1 VDTASIPRSTI
12 KPIPLHKPTA
22 ATRRAWRVR
31 DAARFGFTLLELLV
45 AMLVMGLIV
54 LASAMM
60 YQSGANAYHIGMQRA
75 EVTLVGRSLVQM
87 IAAEL
92 SHAVADDPP
101 AGVPDQVFEF
111 RLLAGDRIEFAKFAP
126 SDTEELNA
134 MRGIMRVAYQK
145 SGGAVGTVQRR
156 VRYYSSE
163 DYGLEED
170 SGWIDLADRILN
182 LEFRPDGNWT
192 NTATTN
198 LPLHVDVFVD
208 TLTEEDALRN
218 DTQNARTYHRRVY
231 MANRNRYR

>member
-1 VDTASIPRSTI
+1 
-12 KPIPLHKPTA
+12 
-22 ATRRAWRVR
+22 
-31 DAARFGFTLLELLV
+31 
-45 AMLVMGLIV
+45 MLVMGLIV

-60 YQSGANAYHIGMQRA
+60 YQSGANAYHISMQRA

-134 MRGIMRVAYQK
+134 MRGIMRVAYQL
-145 SGGAVGTVQRR
+145 GGASNVQRR

-170 SGWIDLADRILN
+170 SGWIDLADRILT

-208 TLTEEDALRN
+208 ALTEEDALRN
-218 DTQNARTYHRRVY
+218 NTQNARTYHRRVY
-231 MANRNRYR
+231 MANRKRYL